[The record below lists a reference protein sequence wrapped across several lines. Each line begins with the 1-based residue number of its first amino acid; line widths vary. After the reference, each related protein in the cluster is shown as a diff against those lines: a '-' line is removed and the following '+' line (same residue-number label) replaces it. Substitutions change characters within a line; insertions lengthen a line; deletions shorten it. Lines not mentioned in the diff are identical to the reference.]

1 MIGKMMNILIIENEI
16 YLAQKVVSRL
26 LDDGHSCDYIESP
39 NIDNLTKEYDI
50 VLLSTSLPSNLCKN
64 IIKKYSENS
73 IIILL
78 VSYISDETVTNPI
91 KDGAKD
97 YIMKPFIMDELIRK
111 IYHYKDCRSMQRELQ
126 TLRDYFNFTMSDID
140 TTDIL
145 LPPSFPVLIETNT
158 QKCADKLV
166 FELSRKMDLAINF
179 ISLSSTTWQKQLT
192 SISGKKIIYL
202 TNYHSLK
209 KNMKEFVIKFIEDKD
224 CIISTLEQESEFPF
238 RKIEFNNEEMLV
250 SNSNIMTI
258 NDYVKMMVVNY
269 QNKYPDTELSKK
281 LGISRK
287 SLWEKRKKLDIEKK
301 K

>member
-1 MIGKMMNILIIENEI
+1 MNILIIENEI

-39 NIDNLTKEYDI
+39 NIDNLTKDYDTI
-50 VLLSTSLPSNLCKN
+50 LLSTSLPSILCKN

-73 IIILL
+73 VILLL

-111 IYHYKDCRSMQRELQ
+111 IYHYKNFRSLKKELQ
-126 TLRDYFNFTMSDID
+126 TLREYFDFTMADVNTND
-140 TTDIL
+140 TL
-145 LPPSFPVLIETNT
+145 LPPSFPTLIESNS
-158 QKCADKLV
+158 QKAADKLV
-166 FELSRKMDLAINF
+166 FDLSRRMDLPITF
-179 ISLSSTTWQKQLT
+179 ISLSSHTWQKQINSVQNKT
-192 SISGKKIIYL
+192 IIYL
-202 TNYHSLK
+202 TEYHTLK
-209 KNMKEFVIKFIEDKD
+209 KNAKDNLIKIIEDKN
-224 CIISTLEQESEFPF
+224 CIISTLEPEFDFPY
-238 RKIEFNNEEMLV
+238 RKIEFNDEQSMANA
-250 SNSNIMTI
+250 NIMTI
-258 NDYVKMMVVNY
+258 NDYVKMMVISY

>member
-1 MIGKMMNILIIENEI
+1 MNILIIENEI

-64 IIKKYSENS
+64 IIKRYSENS

-111 IYHYKDCRSMQRELQ
+111 IYHYKECRSMRRELQ
-126 TLRDYFNFTMSDID
+126 TLRDYFNFSMADID

-145 LPPSFPVLIETNT
+145 LPPSFPILIETNS

-166 FELSRKMDLAINF
+166 FELARKMDLAINF
-179 ISLSSTTWQKQLT
+179 ISLSSTTWQKQIIAST
-192 SISGKKIIYL
+192 GKQIIYL

-209 KNMKEFVIKFIEDKD
+209 KNMKEYIIKFIEDKS
-224 CIISTLEQESEFPF
+224 CIICTLEIENEFPY

>member
-1 MIGKMMNILIIENEI
+1 MNILIIENEI

-39 NIDNLTKEYDI
+39 NIDNLTKEYDTI
-50 VLLSTSLPSNLCKN
+50 LLSTSLPSALCKN
-64 IIKKYSENS
+64 IIKRYSENA
-73 IIILL
+73 IILLL

-97 YIMKPFIMDELIRK
+97 YIMKPFIMDELVRK
-111 IYHYKDCRSMQRELQ
+111 IYHYKECRSIRRELQ
-126 TLRDYFNFTMSDID
+126 TLREYFNFTMSEID
-140 TTDIL
+140 TTDVL
-145 LPPSFPVLIETNT
+145 LPPSFPTLIESNS

-166 FELSRKMDLAINF
+166 FELSRKMDLPIVF
-179 ISLSSTTWQKQLT
+179 ISLTSTSWLKQVNAIQT
-192 SISGKKIIYL
+192 KTIIYL
-202 TNYHSLK
+202 TDYHTLK
-209 KNMKEFVIKFIEDKD
+209 KNAKDNVIKIIEDKN
-224 CIISTLEQESEFPF
+224 CVISTLEQESDFPY
-238 RKIEFNNEEMLV
+238 RKIEFNNDNVLLG
-250 SNSNIMTI
+250 NSNIMTI
-258 NDYVKMMVVNY
+258 NDYVKMMVLSY

>member
-1 MIGKMMNILIIENEI
+1 MNILIIENEI

-39 NIDNLTKEYDI
+39 NIDNLTKDYDTI
-50 VLLSTSLPSNLCKN
+50 LLSTSLPSALCKN

-73 IIILL
+73 IILLL

-111 IYHYKDCRSMQRELQ
+111 IHHYKDCRSLKRELQ
-126 TLRDYFNFTMSDID
+126 TLREYFEFTMTDID
-140 TTDIL
+140 TTDVL
-145 LPPSFPVLIETNT
+145 LPPSFPTLIESNS

-166 FELSRKMDLAINF
+166 FELSRKMDLPINF
-179 ISLSSTTWQKQLT
+179 ISLT
-192 SISGKKIIYL
+192 SISWLKQINAIQGKSIIYL
-202 TNYHSLK
+202 TDFHTLK
-209 KNMKEFVIKFIEDKD
+209 KNVKENVIKFIEDKN
-224 CIISTLEQESEFPF
+224 CVVSTLETELEFPY
-238 RKIEFNNEEMLV
+238 RKIEFNNENQLIG
-250 SNSNIMTI
+250 NSNIMTI
-258 NDYVKMMVVNY
+258 NDYVKMMVVSY

>member
-1 MIGKMMNILIIENEI
+1 MNILIIENEI

-39 NIDNLTKEYDI
+39 NIDNLTKDYDTI
-50 VLLSTSLPSNLCKN
+50 LLSTSLPSALCKN

-73 IIILL
+73 IILLL

-97 YIMKPFIMDELIRK
+97 YIMKPFIMDELVRK
-111 IYHYKDCRSMQRELQ
+111 IYHYKECRSIRRELQ
-126 TLRDYFNFTMSDID
+126 TLREYFNFTMAEIDIKD
-140 TTDIL
+140 VL
-145 LPPSFPVLIETNT
+145 LPPSFPTLIESNS

-166 FELSRKMDLAINF
+166 FELSRKMDLPIVF
-179 ISLSSTTWQKQLT
+179 ISLTSTTWLKQVT
-192 SISGKKIIYL
+192 AIQAKAIIYL
-202 TNYHSLK
+202 TDYHTLK
-209 KNMKEFVIKFIEDKD
+209 KNAKDNIIKIIEDKN
-224 CIISTLEQESEFPF
+224 CVISTLEQESDFPY
-238 RKIEFNNEEMLV
+238 RKIEFNNDNILLG
-250 SNSNIMTI
+250 NSNIMTI
-258 NDYVKMMVVNY
+258 NDYVKMMVLSY

>member
-1 MIGKMMNILIIENEI
+1 MNILIIENEI

-39 NIDNLTKEYDI
+39 NIENLTKDYDTI
-50 VLLSTSLPSNLCKN
+50 LLSTSLPSALCKN

-73 IIILL
+73 IILLL

-111 IYHYKDCRSMQRELQ
+111 IYHYKDCRSLKRELQ
-126 TLRDYFNFTMSDID
+126 TLREYFEFTMTDID
-140 TTDIL
+140 TTDVL
-145 LPPSFPVLIETNT
+145 LPPSFPTLIESNS

-166 FELSRKMDLAINF
+166 FELSRKMDLPINF
-179 ISLSSTTWQKQLT
+179 ISLTSTSWLKQ
-192 SISGKKIIYL
+192 INAIQGKSIIYL
-202 TNYHSLK
+202 TDFHTLK
-209 KNMKEFVIKFIEDKD
+209 KNVKENVIKFIEDKN
-224 CIISTLEQESEFPF
+224 CVVSTLETELEFPY
-238 RKIEFNNEEMLV
+238 RKIEFNNENQLIG
-250 SNSNIMTI
+250 NSNIMTI
-258 NDYVKMMVVNY
+258 NDYVKMMVVSY

>member
-1 MIGKMMNILIIENEI
+1 MNILIIENEI

-39 NIDNLTKEYDI
+39 NIDNLTKEYDTI
-50 VLLSTSLPSNLCKN
+50 LLSTSLPSALCKN
-64 IIKKYSENS
+64 IIKRYSENA
-73 IIILL
+73 IILLL

-97 YIMKPFIMDELIRK
+97 YIMKPFIMDELVRK
-111 IYHYKDCRSMQRELQ
+111 IYHYKECRSIRRELQ
-126 TLRDYFNFTMSDID
+126 TLREYFNFTMAEIDIK
-140 TTDIL
+140 DIL
-145 LPPSFPVLIETNT
+145 LPPSFPTLIESNS

-166 FELSRKMDLAINF
+166 FELSRKMDLPIVF
-179 ISLSSTTWQKQLT
+179 ISLTSTTWLKQVT
-192 SISGKKIIYL
+192 AIQAKAIIYL
-202 TNYHSLK
+202 TDYHTLK
-209 KNMKEFVIKFIEDKD
+209 KNAKDNIIKIIEDKN
-224 CIISTLEQESEFPF
+224 CVISTLEQESDFPY
-238 RKIEFNNEEMLV
+238 RKIEFNNDNALLG
-250 SNSNIMTI
+250 NSNIMTI
-258 NDYVKMMVVNY
+258 NDYVKMMVLSY

>member
-1 MIGKMMNILIIENEI
+1 MNILIIENEV

-39 NIDNLTKEYDI
+39 NIDNLTKDYDTI
-50 VLLSTSLPSNLCKN
+50 LLSTSLPSVLCKN
-64 IIKKYSENS
+64 IIKKYSDS
-73 IIILL
+73 AIILLL

-111 IYHYKDCRSMQRELQ
+111 IYHFRECRSMRRELQ
-126 TLRDYFNFTMSDID
+126 TLKEYFQFTMADID
-140 TTDIL
+140 TTDTF
-145 LPPSFPVLIETNT
+145 LPPSFPTLIESNS

-166 FELSRKMDLAINF
+166 FGLSRKMDLPISF
-179 ISLSSTTWQKQLT
+179 ISLTSASWQKQIANIPT
-192 SISGKKIIYL
+192 KNIIYL
-202 TNYHSLK
+202 TDFHTLK
-209 KNMKEFVIKFIEDKD
+209 KNAKESVIKIIEDKN
-224 CIISTLEQESEFPF
+224 CIVSTLETENDFPF
-238 RKIEFNNEEMLV
+238 RKIEFNNENQLIG
-250 SNSNIMTI
+250 NSNIMTI
-258 NDYVKMMVVNY
+258 NDYVKMMVVSY

>member
-1 MIGKMMNILIIENEI
+1 MNILIIENEI

-39 NIDNLTKEYDI
+39 NIDNLTKEYDTI
-50 VLLSTSLPSNLCKN
+50 LLSTSLPAALCKN
-64 IIKKYSENS
+64 IIKRYSENS
-73 IIILL
+73 IILLL

-97 YIMKPFIMDELIRK
+97 YIMKPFIMDELVRK
-111 IYHYKDCRSMQRELQ
+111 IYHYKECRSIRRELQ
-126 TLRDYFNFTMSDID
+126 TLREYFSFTMADID
-140 TTDIL
+140 TTDVL
-145 LPPSFPVLIETNT
+145 LPPSFPTLIESNS

-166 FELSRKMDLAINF
+166 FELSRKLDLPIVF
-179 ISLSSTTWQKQLT
+179 ISLTATNWLKQINAIQT
-192 SISGKKIIYL
+192 KTIIYL
-202 TNYHSLK
+202 TDYHTLK
-209 KNMKEFVIKFIEDKD
+209 KNVKDNIIKIIEDKN
-224 CIISTLEQESEFPF
+224 CVVSTLETEIDFPY
-238 RKIEFNNEEMLV
+238 RKIEFNNDNVLLG
-250 SNSNIMTI
+250 NSNIMTI
-258 NDYVKMMVVNY
+258 NDYVKMMVVSY